1 MRDVRGL
8 GALLGALLLVVGMG
22 EAAQPGADSSAA
34 EAAAA
39 EAGASWVPAV
49 SELMSTGSSGL
60 RDVVA
65 RFTNDRQL
73 LQRRHDV
80 KHSRDR
86 RDALRSFYRQ
96 WQSALEGVDFSELG
110 IDGRIDDLL
119 LGNKIG
125 YELRVLDRQ
134 EKLLAETS
142 ALVPFV
148 DDVTG
153 LEVARRRFEHPDPQQ
168 AAALL
173 AKIREAVHQTRKG
186 VEVGLAAKD
195 PADGERKP
203 AGDDDAV
210 TPIVAGRTVA
220 YRASKIVGDFQDT
233 LKDWYTF
240 YDGYDPLFT
249 WWVAKP
255 YERLAK
261 ELADYRTMLREKI
274 VGFKEGED
282 DPIVG
287 DPIGR
292 DALMA
297 DLAYEMIPY
306 TPEQLIAVAEQQ
318 FAWCEREML
327 KASREL
333 GYGDDWKQA
342 LEHVKEQHVQPGEQP
357 DLVRDLER
365 EAVAFLK
372 AHDLITVPELADD
385 TWRMEMLSPER
396 QKESPFFL
404 GGEVM
409 MVSYPTDAMTE
420 ADKLMSMRGNN
431 RHFARATVF
440 HEMIPGHRLQMF
452 MLPRYASYRMEF
464 DTPFWIEGWALY
476 WEMRMWD
483 LGFAKSPED
492 RIGMLFWRMHRCAR
506 IIFSLRFHLGEMTPE
521 QCIDF
526 LVDRVGHERANA
538 TAEVRR
544 SFEGSY
550 PPLYQLAYM
559 IGGLQFRALHDE
571 VVGSGRMTE
580 RQFHDTILKMGTM
593 PVEMVR
599 ARLTN
604 QDLTADFQTHWK
616 FAGDVAAGAH

>member
-39 EAGASWVPAV
+39 EAGASWVPDV

-73 LQRRHDV
+73 LLRRHDV
-80 KHSRDR
+80 THSRDR
-86 RDALRSFYRQ
+86 RDALRSFYLQ

-142 ALVPFV
+142 ALVPFL

-153 LEVARRRFEHPDPQQ
+153 LEVARRRFEHPDAQQ
-168 AAALL
+168 TAALL
-173 AKIREAVHQTRKG
+173 AEIREAVQQTRKG

-195 PADGERKP
+195 AADGEGKP

-220 YRASKIVGDFQDT
+220 YRASKIVGDLQDT
-233 LKDWYTF
+233 LKGWYTF

-282 DPIVG
+282 APIVG

-306 TPEQLIAVAEQQ
+306 TPEQLIAIADQQ

-342 LEHVKEQHVQPGEQP
+342 LEHVKQQHVQPGEQP

-372 AHDLITVPELADD
+372 ANHLITVPELADD

-616 FAGDVAAGAH
+616 SAGDVAAGAH